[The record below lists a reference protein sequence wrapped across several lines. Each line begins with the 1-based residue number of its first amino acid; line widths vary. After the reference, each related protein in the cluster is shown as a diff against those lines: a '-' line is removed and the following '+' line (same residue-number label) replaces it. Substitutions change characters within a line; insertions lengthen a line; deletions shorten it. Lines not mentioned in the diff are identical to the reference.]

1 MIKPIKPYVDYYLG
15 GYADV
20 NNCRYA
26 DGNRYFTCR
35 YVRISGD
42 SCNKLDH
49 YTVYSDKDFTM
60 QETLVSESLG
70 NNARVIM
77 TNCANV
83 STYNYNPGIENIAMA
98 NFCILFTSLI
108 IIVIWKTAKFIM
120 SVVSR

>member
-1 MIKPIKPYVDYYLG
+1 MKPMKPYVDYYLG

-26 DGNRYFTCR
+26 DSPRTFTCR

-42 SCNKLDH
+42 SCSKLDH
-49 YTVYSDKDFTM
+49 MTVYSDKDFIQ
-60 QETLVSESLG
+60 QETLVSQNLG
-70 NNARVIM
+70 NNARIIM

-83 STYNYNPGIENIAMA
+83 NTPNYNPGIENIAMA
-98 NFCILFTSLI
+98 NFCILFTTLI
-108 IIVIWKTAKFIM
+108 IIVIWKTAKFLM